1 MGKNKQERVTWTE
14 DINGMFHPNENQG
27 FHQQPSNRDPIL
39 GTLKKTI
46 IAIAVSLFAIIT
58 VSSSVYTIKDT
69 ETAVVTTF
77 GKAEVNNNKG
87 IQWKIPY
94 IQKVSKVSTTTFGF
108 TIGYTENEDGSE
120 ADVESEA
127 EMITNDY
134 NFVDADF
141 YVTYRVSDPIK
152 YKYASDEPVTILK
165 NIAMS
170 SIRSTMSAYTV
181 DSALTTGKSEIQSN
195 IKQMIINKLEKE
207 DIGLV
212 LDDILMQDVEP
223 PTTEV
228 SNAFKAVETAKQG
241 KESAI
246 NEANKYRNEQL
257 PAAEANVD
265 KILQEA
271 EATKTA
277 RINEATGQVARF
289 NAQYEEYQ
297 KYPLITKQR
306 MFYETMEEL
315 LPNMKVIIND
325 GSGDVQKYY
334 PVESFSNLNIQTEK
348 KSEPSTTTSN
358 GSTTTDATDTED
370 DADEEE

>member
-1 MGKNKQERVTWTE
+1 MERNT
-14 DINGMFHPNENQG
+14 NY
-27 FHQQPSNRDPIL
+27 
-39 GTLKKTI
+39 
-46 IAIAVSLFAIIT
+46 FAIFSKIIT
-58 VSSSVYTIKDT
+58 AIVLVLFIVITIFSSVYTIKDT

-87 IQWKIPY
+87 IQWKIPFV
-94 IQKVSKVSTTTFGF
+94 QKVSKVSTTTYGF
-108 TIGYTENEDGSE
+108 TIGYVENEDGSSE
-120 ADVESEA
+120 DVKEEA

-134 NFVDADF
+134 NFIDADF
-141 YVTYRVSDPIK
+141 YVSYRVSDPIK
-152 YKYASDEPVTILK
+152 YKYAANQPEIILK
-165 NIAMS
+165 NISMS
-170 SIRSTMSAYTV
+170 CIRSTMSAYTV

-212 LDDILMQDVEP
+212 LEDILMQDVEP

-257 PAAEANVD
+257 PAAEATVD
-265 KILQEA
+265 KIIQEA
-271 EATKTA
+271 EAKKTA

-289 NAQYEEYQ
+289 NAQYAEYQ

-315 LPNMKVIIND
+315 LPGMKVIIDN
-325 GSGDVQKYY
+325 GSGNIQKYY
-334 PVESFSNLNIQTEK
+334 PVESFATFNQNTADSTPAADMTTE
-348 KSEPSTTTSN
+348 N
-358 GSTTTDATDTED
+358 TTDGEVTTN
-370 DADEEE
+370 EEE

>member
-1 MGKNKQERVTWTE
+1 MEKNTNYLAVLGK
-14 DINGMFHPNENQG
+14 
-27 FHQQPSNRDPIL
+27 
-39 GTLKKTI
+39 
-46 IAIAVSLFAIIT
+46 IIT
-58 VSSSVYTIKDT
+58 AAVLIILAVIALFSSVYTIKDT

-87 IQWKIPY
+87 IQWKIPFV
-94 IQKVSKVSTTTFGF
+94 QQVSKVSTTTYGF
-108 TIGYTENEDGSE
+108 TIGYVENEDGIE
-120 ADVESEA
+120 EDIEEEA

-141 YVTYRVSDPIK
+141 YVSYRVSDPIK

-170 SIRSTMSAYTV
+170 CIRATMSAYTV

-212 LDDILMQDVEP
+212 LEDILMQDVEP

-257 PAAEANVD
+257 PAAEATVD
-265 KILQEA
+265 KIIQEA
-271 EATKTA
+271 EAAKTA
-277 RINEATGQVARF
+277 RINEAAGQVARF
-289 NAQYEEYQ
+289 NAEYAEYQ

-315 LPNMKVIIND
+315 LPNMKVIIDN
-325 GSGDVQKYY
+325 GGGDVQKYY
-334 PVESFSNLNIQTEK
+334 PIESFATLNMGNTEAS
-348 KSEPSTTTSN
+348 SE
-358 GSTTTDATDTED
+358 TTTDSADATKTEVTT
-370 DADEEE
+370 DEEE

>member
-1 MGKNKQERVTWTE
+1 MERDKNYFALFGKIIT
-14 DINGMFHPNENQG
+14 
-27 FHQQPSNRDPIL
+27 
-39 GTLKKTI
+39 TI
-46 IAIAVSLFAIIT
+46 VLVFLAIIT
-58 VSSSVYTIKDT
+58 IFSSVYTIKDT

-87 IQWKIPY
+87 IQWKIPFV
-94 IQKVSKVSTTTFGF
+94 QKVSKVSTTTYGF
-108 TIGYTENEDGSE
+108 TIGYVENEDGSE
-120 ADVESEA
+120 SDVQEEA

-141 YVTYRVSDPIK
+141 YVSYRVSDPIK
-152 YKYASDEPVTILK
+152 YKYASNQPETILK

-170 SIRSTMSAYTV
+170 CIRSTMSAYTV

-195 IKQMIINKLEKE
+195 IKQMIVNKLEKE

-212 LDDILMQDVEP
+212 LEDILMQDVEP
-223 PTTEV
+223 PTTDV

-257 PAAEANVD
+257 PAAEATVD
-265 KILQEA
+265 KIIQEA

-289 NAQYEEYQ
+289 NAQYAEYQ

-315 LPNMKVIIND
+315 LPTMKVVIDNGGGNI
-325 GSGDVQKYY
+325 QKYY
-334 PVESFSNLNIQTEK
+334 PVEDFATFNQVTPNASSDNTGNPSENTTET
-348 KSEPSTTTSN
+348 EVTT
-358 GSTTTDATDTED
+358 
-370 DADEEE
+370 DEEE

>member
-1 MGKNKQERVTWTE
+1 MGKNKEERVTWTE

-27 FHQQPSNRDPIL
+27 FYQQPSNRDPIL

-46 IAIAVSLFAIIT
+46 IAIAVFLFAIIT

-94 IQKVSKVSTTTFGF
+94 IQKVSKVSTTTYGF

-152 YKYASDEPVTILK
+152 YKYASDEPVVILK

-334 PVESFSNLNIQTEK
+334 PVESFSNLNIQTENTSK
-348 KSEPSTTTSN
+348 PSTTSGAN
-358 GSTTTDATDTED
+358 TTTDANDTED

>member
-1 MGKNKQERVTWTE
+1 MEKNTNYFAALCK
-14 DINGMFHPNENQG
+14 
-27 FHQQPSNRDPIL
+27 
-39 GTLKKTI
+39 I
-46 IAIAVSLFAIIT
+46 IAAIVLVLLGVITLF
-58 VSSSVYTIKDT
+58 SSVYTIKDT

-87 IQWKIPY
+87 IQWKIPF
-94 IQKVSKVSTTTFGF
+94 IQKVSKVSTTTYGF
-108 TIGYTENEDGSE
+108 TIGYVENEDGTE
-120 ADVESEA
+120 EDVEEEA

-141 YVTYRVSDPIK
+141 YVSYRVSDPIK
-152 YKYASDEPVTILK
+152 YKYASNDPITILK

-170 SIRSTMSAYTV
+170 CIRSTMSAYTV

-195 IKQMIINKLEKE
+195 IRQMIVNKLEKE

-257 PAAEANVD
+257 PTAEATVD
-265 KILQEA
+265 KIIQEA

-289 NAQYEEYQ
+289 NAQYTEYQ

-315 LPNMKVIIND
+315 LPKMKVIIDD
-325 GSGDVQKYY
+325 GNGNIQKYY
-334 PVESFSNLNIQTEK
+334 PVESFATFNTNTADTTEAAA
-348 KSEPSTTTSN
+348 EETTNTEVST
-358 GSTTTDATDTED
+358 
-370 DADEEE
+370 DEEE